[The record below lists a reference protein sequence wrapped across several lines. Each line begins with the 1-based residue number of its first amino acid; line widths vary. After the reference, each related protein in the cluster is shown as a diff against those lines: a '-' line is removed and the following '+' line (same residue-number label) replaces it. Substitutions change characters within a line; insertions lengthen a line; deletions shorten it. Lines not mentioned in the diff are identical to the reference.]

1 MRFKTMPCKLAGL
14 VLSAGLLTPGF
25 AAQPWPEHPVH
36 VVVGYPAGGGLD
48 FVARVLAKQ
57 LNLETGQ
64 NFIVENRPGASGSIA
79 AQSVARSAADG
90 YTFLVASPAEVLV
103 GPIAGQHIPY
113 NPQTDLVPVTLAGET
128 PLAITINPKTP
139 AKSLSELL
147 AYARAHPGKLS
158 YGSPGTG
165 SSMQFAGESLNLI
178 AHTHILHVPYKGA
191 APAISDLL
199 GDQIPM
205 AIVGMPPVAPL
216 AKTGKLKIL
225 AVTGDHRSS
234 TLPQVPTVAELPGFS
249 GYRFTNWMGIYVPK
263 GTSPAIVNGLAS
275 LIAKAVRDSGVRQ
288 QLLAQGVEPVG
299 DTPSQFA
306 EFLRSERKRYETVK
320 VKSHISLD

>member
-1 MRFKTMPCKLAGL
+1 MALA
-14 VLSAGLLTPGF
+14 AGLLTPAL
-25 AAQPWPEHPVH
+25 AAQPWPAHPVH

-48 FVARVLAKQ
+48 FVARLLAKQ

-79 AQSVARSAADG
+79 AQTVVRSAPDG

-113 NPQTDLVPVTLAGET
+113 NPRTDLVPVTLAGET

-139 AKSLSELL
+139 AKSLSGLL
-147 AYARAHPGKLS
+147 DYARSHPGKLS

-165 SSMQFAGESLNLI
+165 SSMQFAGESLNLL

-191 APAISDLL
+191 APAISDLM
-199 GDQIPM
+199 GNQIPL

-216 AKTGKLKIL
+216 AKTGKLDIL

-234 TLPQVPTVAELPGFS
+234 TLPQVPTVAELPGFA
-249 GYRFTNWMGIYVPK
+249 GYRFTNWMGIYVSK
-263 GTSPAIVNGLAS
+263 GTPPAIIDRLAA
-275 LIAKAVRDSGVRQ
+275 LVTKAVHDKQVRQ
-288 QLLAQGVEPVG
+288 QLLNQGVEPVG
-299 DTPSQFA
+299 NTPAQFA
-306 EFLRSERKRYETVK
+306 EFLRAERKRYEAVK
-320 VKSHISLD
+320 AKSHISLD

>member
-1 MRFKTMPCKLAGL
+1 MALKATLCRLAGVAL
-14 VLSAGLLTPGF
+14 
-25 AAQPWPEHPVH
+25 AAALAPAHAAEPWPAHPVR

-48 FVARVLAKQ
+48 FVARLLAKQ
-57 LNLETGQ
+57 LNQETGQ

-79 AQSVARSAADG
+79 AQSVVRSAPDG

-103 GPIAGQHIPY
+103 GPVAGQHIPY

-128 PLAITINPKTP
+128 PLVVATNPKTP
-139 AKSLSELL
+139 AKSLGDLL
-147 AYARAHPGKLS
+147 SYARTHPGKLS

-165 SSMQFAGESLNLI
+165 STMQFAGESLNLL
-178 AHTHILHVPYKGA
+178 AQTHILHVPYKGA

-199 GDQIPM
+199 GNQIPM

-225 AVTGDHRSS
+225 AVTSSRRSS
-234 TLPQVPTVAELPGFS
+234 ALPQVPTVAELPGFS

-263 GTSPAIVNGLAS
+263 GTPPEVVDRLAS
-275 LIAKAVRDSGVRQ
+275 LVAKAVQDKQ
-288 QLLAQGVEPVG
+288 THKQLLAQGVEPVG
-299 DTPSQFA
+299 NTPAQFA
-306 EFLRSERKRYETVK
+306 EFLSGERQRYEAVK
-320 VKSHISLD
+320 AKSHISLD